1 MHNCHLSNLL
11 EMKIPGPHFRTMA
24 SESLGWVPRICIFKR
39 TIIAPHTHPLW
50 HSQAAPWCQGLR
62 TLKLVPVYCW
72 TSFFPPLSPLLPT
85 FSNSVLPEAGE
96 RYSHFCRCDPCIFV
110 LSYQSKFLEPSVVF
124 VQESGASKNPPIGL
138 QGHLRGGLSRSCEC
152 T

>member
-11 EMKIPGPHFRTMA
+11 EMKIPGPHFRAMA

-72 TSFFPPLSPLLPT
+72 TSFFPPLPFLFPRFSP
-85 FSNSVLPEAGE
+85 
-96 RYSHFCRCDPCIFV
+96 
-110 LSYQSKFLEPSVVF
+110 PSVILCYRRQERDTLTF
-124 VQESGASKNPPIGL
+124 VGATHASLYFLTKTSFWNL
-138 QGHLRGGLSRSCEC
+138 LWFLSRSQEHPK
-152 T
+152 THQSDFRVI